1 MQGDHHE
8 IEVEFPEFR
17 QRIKELSASDPEFA
31 ASIQRHDEL
40 DNEIR
45 SLEEQGQPVADE
57 TLEKLIERT
66 RKGGAEIVNYLKTG
80 SAYYAPGA
88 SAAAWAPT
96 ATTCSSSPA
105 GSTSAR

>member
-57 TLEKLIERT
+57 TLEKLKYERASLKDAVYA
-66 RKGGAEIVNYLKTG
+66 RIRSGA
-80 SAYYAPGA
+80 
-88 SAAAWAPT
+88 
-96 ATTCSSSPA
+96 
-105 GSTSAR
+105 